1 MECLHKNDQ
10 LMLKFIKT
18 LLLVLYFSYHALMT
32 FLMMLPVICYADD
45 TTLYCK
51 CDLVPHLWQQL
62 ELAAR
67 LESDLRDTQL
77 RQKVAF

>member
-1 MECLHKNDQ
+1 
-10 LMLKFIKT
+10 
-18 LLLVLYFSYHALMT
+18 
-32 FLMMLPVICYADD
+32 MMLPVICYADD